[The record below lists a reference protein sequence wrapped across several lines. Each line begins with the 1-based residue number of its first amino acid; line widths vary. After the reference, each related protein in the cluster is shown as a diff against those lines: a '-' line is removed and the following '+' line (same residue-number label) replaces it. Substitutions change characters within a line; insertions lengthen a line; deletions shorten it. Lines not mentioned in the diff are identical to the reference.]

1 MELDRRRFL
10 ATSGACLAS
19 CGGHTLRGAPVP
31 AGRLDTLLAA
41 HSEALPERA
50 GAGANHYPMAA
61 EALEAMGFEDR
72 IEEAWIRGASS
83 YAGPLPRSAS
93 LDGDRGGVG
102 ALGAFGAYERYG
114 DWLDLFRRALDE
126 APWQTVLATWAP
138 RLAPGIAAAAFHGV
152 IRTAHAARALRHR
165 ETAPRR
171 NELAIGL
178 AYWAARYVELPV
190 DPSLDRH
197 VALADLVFPWLDDD
211 ADVDFFAVTQRM
223 TARPLAPRVSLDARA
238 SSPRADLELLVQ
250 EAAAAFLEMLVLERQ
265 RIWLLHMV
273 TGPAAVELLLPD
285 VDAAGARALVVYA
298 RQSVVAMFA
307 AFGAPYTARAHL
319 RELPGEW
326 PSMTLRA
333 AESRS
338 VHTIKLIEAL
348 ARFDRG
354 DDPLL
359 RSVAA
364 QWLEWR

>member
-1 MELDRRRFL
+1 MELDRRQFL
-10 ATSGACLAS
+10 ATGGACLAS
-19 CGGHTLRGAPVP
+19 CGAGAIHRSIGPTD
-31 AGRLDTLLAA
+31 RLDVLLAA
-41 HSEALPERA
+41 HAEALPERA

-61 EALEAMGFEDR
+61 EALAAMGDEESIED
-72 IEEAWIRGASS
+72 AWIRGATN
-83 YAGPLPRSAS
+83 YAGLAPRRAPI
-93 LDGDRGGVG
+93 DGDCG
-102 ALGAFGAYERYG
+102 ALGSYERYG
-114 DWLDLFRRALDE
+114 DWLDFYRAALAE
-126 APWQTVLATWAP
+126 APWQKVLATWAP
-138 RLAPGIAAAAFHGV
+138 RLAPGIAAAAFHGL
-152 IRTAHAARALRHR
+152 IRTAHAARALRVR

-190 DPSLDRH
+190 DPRLPVSATLASLERP
-197 VALADLVFPWLDDD
+197 FLDED
-211 ADVDFFAVTQRM
+211 ADVDFFAVTERM
-223 TARPLAPRVSLDARA
+223 TARALAPPVSLEER
-238 SSPRADLELLVQ
+238 SVPPRAELDLLVR

-298 RQSVVAMFA
+298 RQAVVAMFA
-307 AFGAPYTARAHL
+307 AFGAPYTAGAHR
-319 RELPGEW
+319 REAPGEW
-326 PSMTLRA
+326 PDLLRQA